1 MKKYTNFL
9 EILDFCLKQLDENS
23 FKIGNNNTINKS
35 EFLKKGT

>member
-9 EILDFCLKQLDENS
+9 EILDFCLKQLDENN

-35 EFLKKGT
+35 EFK